1 MSQHNIIGS
10 EAFDRKPF
18 ILLRSYR
25 MAGSRRRRASTTMA
39 YVVVALIA
47 LCIGAIVV
55 ALVMGPQLAEAQSSR
70 AVTDANAPLAA
81 PAVPGTSAA
90 PTETPAQG
98 GATAPVT
105 ATTPAP
111 AA

>member
-39 YVVVALIA
+39 YVVVAVIA
-47 LCIGAIVV
+47 LLIGAVV
-55 ALVMGPQLAEAQSSR
+55 AGLVLGPQLADAQVRQEQAIPS
-70 AVTDANAPLAA
+70 DAPLSA
-81 PAVPGTSAA
+81 PAVPGSSATPVVSDPA
-90 PTETPAQG
+90 ATEGAA
-98 GATAPVT
+98 ATATPPV
-105 ATTPAP
+105 A
-111 AA
+111 